1 MHTDVK
7 PWRNRGE
14 TVLIPISKSRKFVL
28 RFRPGEPERLGVTA
42 PLTSRC
48 PLYTPINKKQKQKQ
62 KQKQTTKQPN
72 EQITTKH
79 TRTTH
84 NTKKKQRD

>member
-14 TVLIPISKSRKFVL
+14 TVLIPIAKSRKFVL

-42 PLTSRC
+42 PLLRIGPQPQTSSNDFQYKEFKEYNH
-48 PLYTPINKKQKQKQ
+48 LYVYVKI
-62 KQKQTTKQPN
+62 
-72 EQITTKH
+72 
-79 TRTTH
+79 
-84 NTKKKQRD
+84 